1 VSRLERVAW
10 TFVDGVDG
18 DPVRQ
23 FPALELHA
31 GGSRFTLLWHP
42 AGHYLG
48 KLPAAL
54 ERDPV
59 VARLVAEFE
68 QACRAGQFAPKE
80 VLQQTPHKAAKD
92 LL

>member
-1 VSRLERVAW
+1 MILERASW
-10 TFVDGVDG
+10 AYADGVDG

-23 FPALELHA
+23 FPALELDA
-31 GGSRFTLLWHP
+31 GGSRFALLWHP
-42 AGHYLG
+42 HDGKVLG

-68 QACRAGQFAPKE
+68 EACRTGAFAPKE
-80 VLQQTPHKAAKD
+80 LLPQQPHTTARD